1 MTYKQ
6 SNKPVIHGPF
16 QINFR
21 IKTEKYDLIIETV
34 GMWLEKKLN
43 NSRSLNIWTP
53 SRQRVTSGPCPISW
67 ACIAFVD
74 WAILESLKRAL

>member
-6 SNKPVIHGPF
+6 SNKPVIHGPI

-43 NSRSLNIWTP
+43 NSILGHWTFEHLL
-53 SRQRVTSGPCPISW
+53 GN
-67 ACIAFVD
+67 
-74 WAILESLKRAL
+74 ESHLGHVPFPGLVLHLLTGLF